1 DRVLELVTGMGGVV
15 ASEHGIGVAKAGW
28 WRRSTD
34 PAIVE
39 TARRLK
45 DALDPGGI
53 LNPRVLWG

>member
-1 DRVLELVTGMGGVV
+1 VV
-15 ASEHGIGVAKAGW
+15 ASEHGVGVAKAGW

-34 PAIVE
+34 PSIVE

-53 LNPRVLWG
+53 LNPRVFWG